1 MEDAMNWDAEDGK
14 EQLPPMNCDSV
25 GWISTEQL
33 EDELFNSIMADSSP
47 GCDDQ
52 SEGFEEIDDSFD
64 GDDEYEDEAEQ
75 RRSTL
80 RLLATLRPQLAEL
93 LGGPPAESYNW

>member
-1 MEDAMNWDAEDGK
+1 
-14 EQLPPMNCDSV
+14 MNCDSV